1 MLYSNIHLH
10 DEPTYT
16 TSESYCAAKS
26 KKKPADE
33 AVMPLIPQEKGTHN
47 LRESECTKKKG
58 GTTELIAGM
67 IDDQG

>member
-1 MLYSNIHLH
+1 MLYSNIHLQ

-33 AVMPLIPQEKGTHN
+33 AVMPLIPQQNRDT
-47 LRESECTKKKG
+47 
-58 GTTELIAGM
+58 
-67 IDDQG
+67 